1 MHSLPTAIDGAHRAC
16 STPSQSRPQSPLSE
30 ALRCFSAALL
40 GLIRADQRDL
50 TARQLGVL
58 TTLALE
64 PELNTVRGL
73 AIHLRIS
80 KPAVTRALNRL
91 EEEGLAK
98 RRPDPTDRRSVLLAI
113 LPAGRAFLDDIEI
126 GLLKPAAEA

>member
-1 MHSLPTAIDGAHRAC
+1 MYLSTNTPANGGAYSPAAC
-16 STPSQSRPQSPLSE
+16 PSQSGSNFVGLVDFAKAIQSLVRSD
-30 ALRCFSAALL
+30 A
-40 GLIRADQRDL
+40 RDL
-50 TARQLGVL
+50 STRQLAVM

-64 PELNTVRGL
+64 PDLNTVRGL

-80 KPAVTRALNRL
+80 KPAVTRALDRL

-98 RRPDPTDRRSVLLAI
+98 RRPDPADRRSVLLAI

-126 GLLKPAAEA
+126 GLLKPTAEA

>member
-1 MHSLPTAIDGAHRAC
+1 MYPSASVVSTGEGY
-16 STPSQSRPQSPLSE
+16 STPLSTQPLPRFTGLGDFARAIQ
-30 ALRCFSAALL
+30 ALVRS
-40 GLIRADQRDL
+40 DVRDL
-50 TARQLGVL
+50 STRQLGIL
-58 TTLALE
+58 TTLAVE

>member
-1 MHSLPTAIDGAHRAC
+1 VYPSMSTALTSEAFTSGAH
-16 STPSQSRPQSPLSE
+16 PSQPSLKL
-30 ALRCFSAALL
+30 A
-40 GLIRADQRDL
+40 GLIDFAKAIRVLVRSDVRDL
-50 TARQLGVL
+50 STRQLGIL

-64 PELNTVRGL
+64 PDLNTVRGL
-73 AIHLRIS
+73 AIHLRMS
-80 KPAVTRALNRL
+80 KPAVTRALDRL
-91 EEEGLAK
+91 EQEGLAK